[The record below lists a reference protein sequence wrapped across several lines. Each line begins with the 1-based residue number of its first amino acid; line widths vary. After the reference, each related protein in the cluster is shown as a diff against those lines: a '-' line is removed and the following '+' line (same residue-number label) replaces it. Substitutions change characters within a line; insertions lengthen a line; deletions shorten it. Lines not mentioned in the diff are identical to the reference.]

1 MNRTGSLS
9 SKTLLKVSYRMILL
23 NTLTSIEGLDVDV
36 VMASAQRLSLT
47 EAPPSGWKPEHPLI
61 LHRPPYPTEDLM
73 RASLLFRIMNV
84 GEKEERGTPAQQYA
98 LPSEGQ
104 AASSPQAKPLPQGS
118 DDQSMLLD
126 LDLNPDLI

>member
-1 MNRTGSLS
+1 
-9 SKTLLKVSYRMILL
+9 
-23 NTLTSIEGLDVDV
+23 
-36 VMASAQRLSLT
+36 MASAQRLSLT

-84 GEKEERGTPAQQYA
+84 GEREVQGTPARQFVS
-98 LPSEGQ
+98 PSEGEVDP
-104 AASSPQAKPLPQGS
+104 SPQTRSHPQAS
-118 DDQSMLLD
+118 DDQNMLLD